1 MRRMIRR
8 RTLRDVLCDNTDI
21 DTLQRSV
28 LKRTE
33 RNNPEIRCSRVNEID
48 FDVVLDNL
56 AMDSITEEEEEEVFI
71 LN

>member
-1 MRRMIRR
+1 MIRR

-48 FDVVLDNL
+48 FDVVLEL
-56 AMDSITEEEEEEVFI
+56 FCV
-71 LN
+71 